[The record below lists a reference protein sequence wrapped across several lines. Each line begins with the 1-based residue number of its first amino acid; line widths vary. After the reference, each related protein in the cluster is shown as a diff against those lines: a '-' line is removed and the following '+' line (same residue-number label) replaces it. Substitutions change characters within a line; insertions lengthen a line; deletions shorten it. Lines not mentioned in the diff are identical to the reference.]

1 MLQATAKL
9 TDSCSAALEQLR
21 RPSARLQDH
30 EKFQSVAEE
39 EPLLFS
45 RQLQM
50 GEEKRA
56 LPMKLGEAVAQGI
69 IANQTLAY
77 FIGRTFTFLKR
88 VGLNPEVRLHSCS
101 PAVFCGSFAGA
112 DDGIGTVIC
121 DKAGPG

>member
-1 MLQATAKL
+1 M
-9 TDSCSAALEQLR
+9 
-21 RPSARLQDH
+21 QDH

-45 RQLQM
+45 RELQM

-56 LPMKLGEAVAQGI
+56 LPMRLGEAVAQGI

-88 VGLNPEVRLHSCS
+88 VGLNPEVRLHS
-101 PAVFCGSFAGA
+101 
-112 DDGIGTVIC
+112 
-121 DKAGPG
+121 

>member
-1 MLQATAKL
+1 M
-9 TDSCSAALEQLR
+9 
-21 RPSARLQDH
+21 QDH

-45 RQLQM
+45 RELQM

-56 LPMKLGEAVAQGI
+56 LPMKLGEAVAEGI

-88 VGLNPEVRLHSCS
+88 VGLNPEVRPHSKS
-101 PAVFCGSFAGA
+101 PAIVCSSCAVADGTTPSDLDNVLEQHMFAA
-112 DDGIGTVIC
+112 VVM
-121 DKAGPG
+121 